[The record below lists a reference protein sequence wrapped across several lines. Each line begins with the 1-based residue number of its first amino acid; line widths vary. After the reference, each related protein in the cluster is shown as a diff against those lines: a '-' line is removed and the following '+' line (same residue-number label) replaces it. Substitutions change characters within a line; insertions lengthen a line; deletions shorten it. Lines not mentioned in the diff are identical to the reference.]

1 MPTRSGP
8 MVQLCERHAALH
20 ASHLQAALAQCAEK
34 TGAVEAWE
42 EWRRATEAG
51 WEDLA
56 AAQFEA
62 VGRTSSLRVSKMPS
76 KGELVGY
83 SLEELAGADEA
94 VGGVP
99 LVAHLL
105 MERISAGQVGV
116 AQDAAEGGAGGA
128 QRMVAADGIF
138 RISGEADEVHALG
151 DALHAADA
159 AAALAVARQTD
170 PYVLAACLKQFYRR
184 LARPLF
190 PESKY
195 QALLQARRSAAR
207 PPDLQTRCCS
217 AASHACAPYRVSSA
231 RSSRAAAAS
240 CTPRAAPSWPSCSSW
255 CTTCPTPTTATCAGC
270 CSSSARSPP
279 TRRATAPQLVVTAPG
294 PLRGRRPIRPPGGS
308 QKLRARR
315 RAPER
320 ALGGL
325 YA

>member
-207 PPDLQTRCCS
+207 MLGL
-217 AASHACAPYRVSSA
+217 AASF
-231 RSSRAAAAS
+231 
-240 CTPRAAPSWPSCSSW
+240 
-255 CTTCPTPTTATCAGC
+255 
-270 CSSSARSPP
+270 
-279 TRRATAPQLVVTAPG
+279 
-294 PLRGRRPIRPPGGS
+294 
-308 QKLRARR
+308 LRALSLRLTHLGAMARQLEFIEAPPRR
-315 RAPER
+315 QP
-320 ALGGL
+320 ALLVELQALQHRPLSLRKGPCSEFQRCGWSCR
-325 YA
+325 YCHT